1 MDLEF
6 LREYCLKKP
15 HTTEETP
22 FGLDP
27 LVFKVHGKMFAL
39 CSIQNFVSISLKCD
53 PDKAEELRATYT
65 AVNAGYHM
73 NKKHWN
79 TVTINNSDVSDDLVR
94 ELINHSYDQVIKSFP
109 KKVQRELEDL

>member
-39 CSIQNFVSISLKCD
+39 CSIENFVSISLKCD

-79 TVTINNSDVSDDLVR
+79 TVTVNQDLDDSLLLTMVDDSFALV
-94 ELINHSYDQVIKSFP
+94 VKSLP
-109 KKVQRELEDL
+109 KKLQATIG

>member
-15 HTTEETP
+15 NTTEETP

-39 CSIQNFVSISLKCD
+39 CSIENFVSISLKCD

-79 TVTINNSDVSDDLVR
+79 TVTVNQDVDDSLLLTMVDDSFALV
-94 ELINHSYDQVIKSFP
+94 VKSLP
-109 KKVQRELEDL
+109 KKLQATIG

>member
-79 TVTINNSDVSDDLVR
+79 TVTVNQDVDDSLLLTMVDDSFALV
-94 ELINHSYDQVIKSFP
+94 VKSLP
-109 KKVQRELEDL
+109 KKLQATIG

>member
-39 CSIQNFVSISLKCD
+39 CSIENFVSISLKCD

-79 TVTINNSDVSDDLVR
+79 TVTVNQDVDDSLLLTMVDDSFALV
-94 ELINHSYDQVIKSFP
+94 VKSLP
-109 KKVQRELEDL
+109 KKLQATIG

>member
-79 TVTINNSDVSDDLVR
+79 TVTVNQDVDDSLLLTMVDDSFALV
-94 ELINHSYDQVIKSFP
+94 VKSLP
-109 KKVQRELEDL
+109 

>member
-65 AVNAGYHM
+65 AVTAGYHM

-79 TVTINNSDVSDDLVR
+79 TVTVNQDVDDSLLLTMVDDSFALV
-94 ELINHSYDQVIKSFP
+94 VKSLP
-109 KKVQRELEDL
+109 KKLQATIG

>member
-27 LVFKVHGKMFAL
+27 LVFKVNGKMFAL
-39 CSIQNFVSISLKCD
+39 CSIENFVSISLKCD

-79 TVTINNSDVSDDLVR
+79 TVTVNQDVDDSLLLTMVDDSFALV
-94 ELINHSYDQVIKSFP
+94 VKSLP
-109 KKVQRELEDL
+109 KKLQATIG